1 GAAAAALW
9 RVGVAHPHGTRQKN
23 RGRRALASGEGTHG
37 VARLGSSAG
46 RGGGDG
52 MNALVADD
60 ERLARSELRRLL
72 AAHPDVSIV
81 AEARN
86 VEEAEAGLQRE
97 PVDLLFLDIQMPGGS
112 GFDLLERLDRMP
124 LVIFTTAFDQYA
136 IRAFEVNA
144 LDYLMKP
151 VAPERLAAALDRVRQ
166 RAGGASRGPLE
177 RVFVREG
184 ERCWIVN
191 VADIRLLES
200 EGNYTRLY
208 FGVHRPLIL
217 RSLQALEA
225 RLDSAAFFRASRSR
239 IINLRWVAGAD
250 TDVDGGLIVTLR
262 DGSKSPVSRRE
273 SRRLRDELSL

>member
-1 GAAAAALW
+1 
-9 RVGVAHPHGTRQKN
+9 
-23 RGRRALASGEGTHG
+23 
-37 VARLGSSAG
+37 
-46 RGGGDG
+46 

-72 AAHPDVSIV
+72 GAHPDVSIV

-86 VEEAEAGLQRE
+86 VDEAEAVLKRE

-151 VAPERLAAALDRVRQ
+151 VAPERLAEALDRVRQ
-166 RAGGASRGPLE
+166 RAGGASRGLLE

-200 EGNYTRLY
+200 DGNYTRLY

-225 RLDSAAFFRASRSR
+225 RLDPAVFFRASRSR
-239 IINLRWVAGAD
+239 IINLRWVAGVD
-250 TDVDGGLIVTLR
+250 TDVDGSLIVTLR
-262 DGSKSPVSRRE
+262 DGPTVPVSRRQ
-273 SRRLRDELSL
+273 SRRLREELSL

>member
-1 GAAAAALW
+1 
-9 RVGVAHPHGTRQKN
+9 
-23 RGRRALASGEGTHG
+23 
-37 VARLGSSAG
+37 
-46 RGGGDG
+46 

-72 AAHPDVSIV
+72 GAHLDISIV

-86 VEEAEAGLQRE
+86 VEEAEAVLKRE

-124 LVIFTTAFDQYA
+124 LVIFTPAFDQYA

-151 VAPERLAAALDRVRQ
+151 VAPERLAETLDRVRQ
-166 RAGGASRGPLE
+166 RAAGASRGPLD

-200 EGNYTRLY
+200 DGNYTRLY

-225 RLDSAAFFRASRSR
+225 RLDPAAFFRASRSR
-239 IINLRWVAGAD
+239 IINLRWVAGVD
-250 TDVDGGLIVTLR
+250 TDVDGSLIVTLR
-262 DGSKSPVSRRE
+262 DGPTVPVSRRQ
-273 SRRLRDELSL
+273 SRRLREELSL

>member
-1 GAAAAALW
+1 
-9 RVGVAHPHGTRQKN
+9 
-23 RGRRALASGEGTHG
+23 
-37 VARLGSSAG
+37 
-46 RGGGDG
+46 

-60 ERLARSELRRLL
+60 ERLARNELRRLL
-72 AAHPDVSIV
+72 GAHPDISIV

-86 VEEAEAGLQRE
+86 VEEAEAVLRRE

-166 RAGGASRGPLE
+166 RAGGARRGPLE

-191 VADIRLLES
+191 AADIRLLES
-200 EGNYTRLY
+200 DGNYTRLY

-217 RSLQALEA
+217 RPLQALEA
-225 RLDSAAFFRASRSR
+225 RLDPSAFFRASRSR
-239 IINLRWVAGAD
+239 IINLRWVAGVD
-250 TDVDGGLIVTLR
+250 TDVDGSLMVTLR
-262 DGSKSPVSRRE
+262 DGPTVPVSRRQ

>member
-1 GAAAAALW
+1 
-9 RVGVAHPHGTRQKN
+9 
-23 RGRRALASGEGTHG
+23 
-37 VARLGSSAG
+37 
-46 RGGGDG
+46 

-86 VEEAEAGLQRE
+86 VEEAEAVLKRE
-97 PVDLLFLDIQMPGGS
+97 LVDLLFLDIQMPGGS

-239 IINLRWVAGAD
+239 IINLRWVAGVD

-262 DGSKSPVSRRE
+262 DGPKVPVSRRQ